1 MKQLFIGLIAEGT
14 TDVRFLKSVIFKSIQ
29 ELSWQCDNQVEIFD
43 IREITAEGN
52 GFVEKMLNASQSAWQ
67 NYGISALCIH
77 ADSDARSLDAVMQN
91 KFAPFFL
98 ALNNMPEEDYCKFII
113 PTIPIQMIESWMLA
127 DKALLKHLIN
137 AKEMSDASLGIEKLP
152 ESYADPKSVIENA
165 IRKAMSEQP
174 KKKRNQIGIA
184 DLYEILGNR
193 LSLESLRTIP
203 SFVHFEK
210 SVIQVF
216 KDMGL
221 INNS

>member
-43 IREITAEGN
+43 IREITSEGD
-52 GFVEKMLNASQSAWQ
+52 GFVEKMLEASKCALQD
-67 NYGISALCIH
+67 YGISALCIH
-77 ADSDARSLDAVMQN
+77 ADSDARSIDVVMQN
-91 KFAPFFL
+91 KFDPFFS
-98 ALNNMPEEDYCKFII
+98 ALNDMPEEDYCKHII

-127 DKALLKHLIN
+127 DKGLLKHLIN
-137 AKEMSDASLGIEKLP
+137 AKDMSDADLGLDRVP
-152 ESYADPKSVIENA
+152 ESYADPKGAIENA
-165 IRKAMSEQP
+165 IRVAMSELP

-193 LSLESLRTIP
+193 LSLERLRTIP
-203 SFVHFEK
+203 SYVQFEENVVH
-210 SVIQVF
+210 VF

-221 INNS
+221 VR

>member
-43 IREITAEGN
+43 IREITSEGD
-52 GFVEKMLNASQSAWQ
+52 GFVEKMLEASRCALQD
-67 NYGISALCIH
+67 YGISALCIH
-77 ADSDARSLDAVMQN
+77 ADSDARSIDVVMQN
-91 KFAPFFL
+91 KFDPFFS
-98 ALNNMPEEDYCKFII
+98 ALNDMPEEDYCKHII

-127 DKALLKHLIN
+127 DKGLLKHLIN
-137 AKEMSDASLGIEKLP
+137 AKDMSDADLGLDRAP

-165 IRKAMSEQP
+165 IRVAMSELP

-193 LSLESLRTIP
+193 LSLERLRTIP
-203 SFVHFEK
+203 SFIQFEENVVH
-210 SVIQVF
+210 VF

-221 INNS
+221 VR